1 MRIQDEH
8 LRERDAL
15 AHPAGELVR
24 VALAEAAQTDA
35 LQPGVASFK
44 SLFPRDTAKF
54 QARDDIF
61 QGVAPRHE
69 RLGLEHVARARVDPA
84 QRTSEYGY
92 RAGRWLEQP
101 GSDIEQS
108 RLAAARGT
116 HHRNEFTLTDE
127 ERGVVDGGIALRRI
141 VSRQEG
147 AADALEREDGGHGLS
162 F

>member
-1 MRIQDEH
+1 
-8 LRERDAL
+8 
-15 AHPAGELVR
+15 
-24 VALAEAAQTDA
+24 
-35 LQPGVASFK
+35 
-44 SLFPRDTAKF
+44 
-54 QARDDIF
+54 
-61 QGVAPRHE
+61 
-69 RLGLEHVARARVDPA
+69 HVARARVDPA

-147 AADALEREDGGHGLS
+147 AADALEREDGSHSLS
-162 F
+162 VLRVRFLDELVRIGELELDLLRLHFGVEGRYDLQRGSRAGIRDDSVGR